1 MVILRKFL
9 NELNVNDKSVIYL
22 IYFLPIALLAGSLV
36 INITILLISGLFL
49 YEIISKKKL
58 DIFKNTYA
66 VLLFVIFVYIFLNSI
81 FIAKNFD
88 SVIRAVGFL
97 RFIILT
103 YAIAY
108 YLNIQNN
115 KYQKKI
121 LLFWTAV
128 FLIVTFDLI
137 FEFIF
142 GFNTLN
148 FKSDYGGRLAGF
160 TGDELK
166 IGGYY
171 FGFVLLSLSIF
182 YEKKNI
188 FVLLLIIF
196 LITSYLIGERSN
208 FIKVFLILNLL
219 YFLFFKYNIYKK
231 ILSSLIPFL
240 VIFLVTFFYTNQW
253 GQKTIKIRF
262 YENIFNPILQNDI
275 NTFLS
280 TSRHISHYN
289 SAIEIFND
297 NKIFGV
303 GIKNFRNESYHRQI
317 NLGHKYQASTHP
329 HQIHFELL
337 SELGALGYI
346 LMMFFLIYSII
357 NGFRAFKTKN
367 DPAIIASVLFVL
379 ATILPILPSGSFFT
393 TYGATIFWINFSFI
407 VKNYMTTR

>member
-1 MVILRKFL
+1 M
-9 NELNVNDKSVIYL
+9 
-22 IYFLPIALLAGSLV
+22 
-36 INITILLISGLFL
+36 
-49 YEIISKKKL
+49 
-58 DIFKNTYA
+58 
-66 VLLFVIFVYIFLNSI
+66 
-81 FIAKNFD
+81 
-88 SVIRAVGFL
+88 
-97 RFIILT
+97 
-103 YAIAY
+103 
-108 YLNIQNN
+108 
-115 KYQKKI
+115 
-121 LLFWTAV
+121 
-128 FLIVTFDLI
+128 
-137 FEFIF
+137 
-142 GFNTLN
+142 
-148 FKSDYGGRLAGF
+148 
-160 TGDELK
+160 
-166 IGGYY
+166 
-171 FGFVLLSLSIF
+171 
-182 YEKKNI
+182 
-188 FVLLLIIF
+188 
-196 LITSYLIGERSN
+196 
-208 FIKVFLILNLL
+208 
-219 YFLFFKYNIYKK
+219 
-231 ILSSLIPFL
+231 
-240 VIFLVTFFYTNQW
+240 IFLVTFFYTNQW
-253 GQKTIKIRF
+253 GQKTIKLRF
-262 YENIFNPILQNDI
+262 YDNIFNPILQNDI